1 MQSRVRLSIVYAL
14 AALAFVACSKSE
26 NPTSSQLINQL
37 VTITVD
43 LASGSVTQAGRE
55 WVDNAGIVRVQ
66 GRITEGQTVSGDLVR
81 KFKTTITNAER
92 NPQTGDS
99 KETMLVECSA
109 SWPAQNLQGLFSGEM
124 TQEFKAGSRAP
135 ASLNAQGKEGFAS
148 FELEVTLEQMVGSA
162 NLLVGKG
169 RIVER

>member
-1 MQSRVRLSIVYAL
+1 M
-14 AALAFVACSKSE
+14 
-26 NPTSSQLINQL
+26 SSQPLNQP
-37 VTITVD
+37 VTITID

-55 WVDNAGIVRVQ
+55 WVDNAGIIRVQ
-66 GRITEGQTVSGDLVR
+66 GRIIEGQAVSGDLVG

-99 KETMLVECSA
+99 KETMIVECSA
-109 SWPAQNLQGLFSGEM
+109 SWPAQNLQGLFFGEM

-135 ASLNAQGKEGFAS
+135 TSLKAQGKEGFAS
-148 FELEVTLEQMVGSA
+148 FELEVTLEQVAGSA
-162 NLLVGKG
+162 TLLVGKG